1 MNRSAHN
8 VDACDEA
15 MVATY
20 GAPHS
25 FSFDLV
31 NRAVLVDFVSKSD
44 VPPVEIRLAS

>member
-8 VDACDEA
+8 VDAGDEA
-15 MVATY
+15 KVATE

-25 FSFDLV
+25 SSFDLV

-44 VPPVEIRLAS
+44 VPLVEIGSAS

>member
-8 VDACDEA
+8 VDAGEKV
-15 MVATY
+15 MIATY
-20 GAPHS
+20 DAPHS
-25 FSFDLV
+25 SSFDLV